1 MQVTLIG
8 LAVGVVINIVSVGA
22 IEVSEANVLA
32 FFDFAILS
40 FFMAFVVLTGAQINA
55 QVTSDTGDG
64 GWGDGVMGV
73 MGWWSEWKGGSDCR
87 GCDPCALRV
96 VF

>member
-55 QVTSDTGDG
+55 QVASDTGDG
-64 GWGDGVMGV
+64 GGGV
-73 MGWWSEWKGGSDCR
+73 
-87 GCDPCALRV
+87 V
-96 VF
+96 VFAKRGWVRFVVVRTLSAGWCFVVQ